1 MHLPC
6 YKITAK
12 GTVSILISAHLPFL
26 LQFGS
31 VEAGSC
37 TSGHNHPH
45 GTLTDPLSLT
55 PVPKAP
61 RKALPP
67 PLSWRGAGCFLLSH
81 SVVSYRAR
89 KSEVGNGYNFNISTS
104 VFFLISWREDGG
116 PSSVLASSPFPV
128 ILKFEPF
135 LFLSIFNRQRIWP
148 MRKANSWC
156 IPLSNIHSS
165 WTTSLSGLISSVQR
179 R

>member
-1 MHLPC
+1 MQLPY

-45 GTLTDPLSLT
+45 GTLTDPVSLT

-89 KSEVGNGYNFNISTS
+89 KSEVGNGYKHVRILSHQ
-104 VFFLISWREDGG
+104 LGG
-116 PSSVLASSPFPV
+116 RWWTSSVLASSPFPV
-128 ILKFEPF
+128 ILKFE
-135 LFLSIFNRQRIWP
+135 LFFI
-148 MRKANSWC
+148 
-156 IPLSNIHSS
+156 
-165 WTTSLSGLISSVQR
+165 SLYF
-179 R
+179 